1 MIAISIGSDFR
12 YNFYG
17 KGIAGTPFYP
27 FMDLSIQLNFL
38 SIMWTIRLNSTKFN
52 GNIGY
57 FGQIWIIQYPFFRR
71 SMGYETTKIWWD
83 LSIPKEPF

>member
-27 FMDLSIQLNFL
+27 FMDLL
-38 SIMWTIRLNSTKFN
+38 TKF
-52 GNIGY
+52 
-57 FGQIWIIQYPFFRR
+57 
-71 SMGYETTKIWWD
+71 
-83 LSIPKEPF
+83 SINYVND